1 MASERLSSG
10 TMYPEKCIGG
20 VLGGD
25 ADGMDSWGDDCLY
38 EMLEVS
44 GDEVDVCVD
53 GTDLGLRRS

>member
-10 TMYPEKCIGG
+10 TMYPEKWIGG

-38 EMLEVS
+38 GMLEVS
-44 GDEVDVCVD
+44 GNEVEMSASTVQ
-53 GTDLGLRRS
+53 T